1 MNLNLSTGLRR
12 AIPLILILLV
22 GGVVWWKP
30 WLAAPAEVIA
40 LPCPDLQAGCSTQLN
55 GETVR
60 VRVEGIIKPLEPFQ
74 VRVEVAGGKGVDK
87 RMEKVEASFTM
98 EGMDMGFNLYTLRA
112 AGEGVFQ
119 ARVTLPVCVTGRRDW
134 IMNLDLD
141 GVVLAIPFVTDL

>member
-1 MNLNLSTGLRR
+1 MSLHAGAALRR
-12 AIPLILILLV
+12 GIPLVLILLV

-30 WLAAPAEVIA
+30 WVPAPVTAVS
-40 LPCPDLQAGCSTQLN
+40 LPCPDLVAGCSTRLG

-60 VRVEGIIKPLEPFQ
+60 VRVEGGIKPLEPFQ
-74 VRVEVAGGKGVDK
+74 VWVEAAGV
-87 RMEKVEASFTM
+87 RKVEASFTM

-141 GVVLAIPFVTDL
+141 GSVLAVPFVTDL